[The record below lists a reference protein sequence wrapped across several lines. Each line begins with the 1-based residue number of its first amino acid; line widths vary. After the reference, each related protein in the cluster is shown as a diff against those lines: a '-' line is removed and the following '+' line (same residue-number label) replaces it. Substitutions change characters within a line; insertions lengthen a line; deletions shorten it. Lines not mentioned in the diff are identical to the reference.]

1 MVQRAW
7 LSVNRPWMSDATQ
20 EQADLVGGLTQATE
34 HAANARRRRFYAL
47 QAMILGGPDGQV
59 M

>member
-1 MVQRAW
+1 M
-7 LSVNRPWMSDATQ
+7 P
-20 EQADLVGGLTQATE
+20 ATE
-34 HAANARRRRFYAL
+34 LDAANERRRRFYAL